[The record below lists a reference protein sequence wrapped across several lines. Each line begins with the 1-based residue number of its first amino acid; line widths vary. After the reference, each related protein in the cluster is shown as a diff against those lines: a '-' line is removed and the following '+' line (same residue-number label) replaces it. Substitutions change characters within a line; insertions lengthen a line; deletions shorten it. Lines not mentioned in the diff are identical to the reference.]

1 MEVSWQG
8 VMPALMTE
16 MKRDGSLDLEGTAR
30 HIESCLAAGVEG
42 FVMLGTLGENNSL
55 ERSEKED
62 VLRMATETVAG
73 RVPVLSGVAEY
84 TTDIAI
90 EHAKTA
96 CSAGVDGLMVLP
108 CMVYEQDSREA
119 IAHFTAVAE
128 STDLPIM
135 IYNNPVTYNVDVS
148 PSDFE
153 ELASVENIVAIKESS
168 HDSRRV
174 TDMINRCGDRYR
186 LFCGVDDLALENALF
201 GAVGWVSGMANTFPR
216 EAVALLRLAREGSV
230 AEAVDLYRW
239 FMPSLHL
246 DVAVKLVQYIKY
258 ANQIVGE
265 GSEWV
270 RRPRLCLEGAEREMV
285 CSVISQALD
294 TRPVLN

>member
-16 MKRDGSLDLEGTAR
+16 MREDGSLDLEATAR
-30 HIESCLAAGVEG
+30 HMESCLAAGVEG

-55 ERSEKED
+55 DRSEKEA
-62 VLRMATETVAG
+62 VLRMASETAAG

-84 TTDIAI
+84 TTDMAIA
-90 EHAKTA
+90 HAKTA
-96 CSAGVDGLMVLP
+96 RSAGCDGLMVLP

-119 IAHFTAVAE
+119 IAHFSAVAE
-128 STDLPIM
+128 STDMPIM
-135 IYNNPVTYNVDVS
+135 IYNNPVTYSVDVS
-148 PSDFE
+148 PEDFE
-153 ELASVENIVAIKESS
+153 ALADFDNIVAIKESS

-174 TDMINRCGDRYR
+174 TDMFNRCGNRYR
-186 LFCGVDDLALENALF
+186 LFCGVDDLALENCLF

-216 EAVALLRLAREGSV
+216 EAVELLKLARQGSV
-230 AEAVDLYRW
+230 TEAVALYRW

-270 RRPRLCLEGAEREMV
+270 RRPRLCLVGEERDMV
-285 CSVISQALD
+285 SSVIKEALD
-294 TRPVLN
+294 TRPVLS